1 MLSLLEQVQHSL
13 YRLGTLKLLRISQI
27 ASKSI
32 FEVRNKDLLAKSS
45 VVDRK
50 FTMVVEDFLA
60 NP

>member
-60 NP
+60 DP